1 MFLFFFRILFLRLQ
15 GFVDMHLMLE
25 MLQRSPEVIDT
36 VGIRVRTEE
45 AAAAFAVRE
54 QELAQAPP
62 WTRLAAGFAPRTYG
76 LGGSLGSDDYFSTP
90 SSTSSTSA
98 AATSSSSAS
107 STTSSNSDSSSS
119 ESDELS
125 QWLSNEPN
133 RLKVATQA
141 ADAEIAAAVQEVE
154 SLRAEVAALES
165 QAIDAKVVDNVE
177 GSQATTT
184 AITTSAT
191 TASKTTEAAVPTKS
205 GSLEFKNVSFSYGE
219 GLGMQVG

>member
-1 MFLFFFRILFLRLQ
+1 
-15 GFVDMHLMLE
+15 MLE

-90 SSTSSTSA
+90 SSTSSSTSA

-219 GLGMQVG
+219 GLGMQVGEIHALIILFLCF

>member
-1 MFLFFFRILFLRLQ
+1 
-15 GFVDMHLMLE
+15 MHLMLE

-90 SSTSSTSA
+90 SSTSSSTSA

-191 TASKTTEAAVPTKS
+191 TASKTTEAAVLTKS

-219 GLGMQVG
+219 GLGMQVGEIHALIILFLCF

>member
-1 MFLFFFRILFLRLQ
+1 
-15 GFVDMHLMLE
+15 MLE

-191 TASKTTEAAVPTKS
+191 TASKTTEAAVLTKS

-219 GLGMQVG
+219 GLGMQVGEIHALIILFLCF